1 MSMVILS
8 GTMVIQTYF
17 AVSGFLLAMRF
28 GGGKV
33 KVRHVIVAIVY
44 RLMR

>member
-1 MSMVILS
+1 MVILS

-28 GGGKV
+28 EGQKV
-33 KVRHVIVAIVY
+33 KGRHVIVAILY
-44 RLMR
+44 RLIR

>member
-1 MSMVILS
+1 MVILS

-17 AVSGFLLAMRF
+17 TMSGFLLAMRL
-28 GGGKV
+28 GDKKV
-33 KVRHVIVAIVY
+33 KGGHLLVAIFY